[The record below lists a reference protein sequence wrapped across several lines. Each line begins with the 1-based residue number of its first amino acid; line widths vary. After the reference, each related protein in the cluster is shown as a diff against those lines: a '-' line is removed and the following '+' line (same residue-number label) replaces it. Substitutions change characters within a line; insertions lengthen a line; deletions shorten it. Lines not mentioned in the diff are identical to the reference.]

1 MEITHI
7 RAGALSES
15 EIEDT
20 VAEVVAFDLL
30 VNSASGLGPDFDP
43 RPGEVRRQLQR
54 TNDYLTHAVWLGR
67 LGGDIVARGIAYLS
81 LKDNE
86 DAAEIHVSVHPEH
99 RRQGL
104 GSELLSAMEEQL
116 AAEGRRTLT
125 SFGESP
131 VRVVEENLRDARVAA
146 ASGTGALP
154 STLPE
159 VAFARAHGYSLR
171 QLERCSVA
179 RIREA
184 GGGLGAE
191 DDGGDGYTILT
202 WAGPTPEEHLEAL
215 ALLQRRM
222 STDTP
227 GAADL
232 EEEEFWDADRV
243 RANDADREASG
254 KRLMTALAMKGD
266 EVAGYTQA
274 AHFADRPEVGD
285 QGGTL
290 VIREHRG
297 HRLGARLKRAN
308 HEALLQE
315 SAVERVYTWNAAEN
329 TWMLAIND
337 LAGFETFAWT
347 SVWKKVLPTGATAG
361 E

>member
-7 RAGALSES
+7 PAGSLTES

-20 VAEVVAFDLL
+20 VAEVVAFDLV
-30 VNSASGLGPDFDP
+30 VNSVSGLGPDFDP
-43 RPGEVRRQLQR
+43 RPGEVRRTLRR
-54 TNDYLTHAVWLGR
+54 TNDYLTYALWLGR
-67 LGGDIVARGIAYLS
+67 LGGDIVAKGIAYLS
-81 LKDNE
+81 LKDNL

-104 GSELLSAMEEQL
+104 GSELLAAMEDQL
-116 AAEGRRTLT
+116 AGEGRRTLT

-131 VRVVEENLRDARVAA
+131 AGVVDREPRTARIAA
-146 ASGTGALP
+146 ASGIGALP
-154 STLPE
+154 VDLPE
-159 VAFARAHGYSLR
+159 VGFARAHGYSLR

-184 GGGLGAE
+184 GGGLVAE
-191 DDGGDGYTILT
+191 DDGDDSYTILT

-254 KRLMTALAMKGD
+254 KRMMTALAMKGD

-274 AHFADRPEVGD
+274 AHIADRPAVGD

-297 HRLGARLKRAN
+297 HGLGARLKRAN
-308 HEALLQE
+308 HAALLQE
-315 SAVERVYTWNAAEN
+315 SEVERVYTWNAAEN
-329 TWMLAIND
+329 SWMLAIND
-337 LAGFETFAWT
+337 LAGFETYAWT
-347 SVWKKVLPTGATAG
+347 SVWKKVTT
-361 E
+361 

>member
-7 RAGALSES
+7 PAGSLTES

-20 VAEVVAFDLL
+20 VAEVVAFDLV

-43 RPGEVRRQLQR
+43 RPAEVRRTLRR
-54 TNDYLTHAVWLGR
+54 TNDYTTHALWLGR
-67 LGGDIVARGIAYLS
+67 LGGDIVAKGIAYLD
-81 LKDNE
+81 LQDNQN
-86 DAAEIHVSVHPEH
+86 AAEIHVAVHPEH

-104 GSELLSAMEEQL
+104 GSELLAVMEEQL
-116 AAEGRRTLT
+116 AGEGRRTLT
-125 SFGESP
+125 SFAEAPAG
-131 VRVVEENLRDARVAA
+131 VVDREPRTARIAA

-154 STLPE
+154 VDLPE
-159 VAFARAHGYSLR
+159 VAFARVHGYSLR

-179 RIREA
+179 RIR
-184 GGGLGAE
+184 GGGSSDDRLG
-191 DDGGDGYTILT
+191 GGEGAADGYAILT

-254 KRLMTALAMKGD
+254 KRMMTALAMKGD

-274 AHFADRPEVGD
+274 AHFADRPAVGD

-290 VIREHRG
+290 VLREHRG
-297 HRLGARLKRAN
+297 HGLGARLKRAN
-308 HEALLQE
+308 HAALLQE
-315 SAVERVYTWNAAEN
+315 SEVERVYTWNAAEN
-329 TWMLAIND
+329 SWMLAIND
-337 LAGFETFAWT
+337 LAGFETYAWT
-347 SVWKKVLPTGATAG
+347 SVWKKITT
-361 E
+361 

>member
-7 RAGALSES
+7 PAGTLPES

-20 VAEVVAFDLL
+20 VAEVVAFDRV

-43 RPGEVRRQLQR
+43 RSAEVRRQLQR
-54 TNDYLTHAVWLGR
+54 TNDYTTHALWLGR
-67 LGGDIVARGIAYLS
+67 LGGDIVAKGIAYLD
-81 LKDNE
+81 LQDNQN
-86 DAAEIHVSVHPEH
+86 AAEIHVAVHPEH

-104 GSELLSAMEEQL
+104 GSELLAVMEEQL
-116 AAEGRRTLT
+116 AGEGRRTLT
-125 SFGESP
+125 SFAETPAG
-131 VRVVEENLRDARVAA
+131 VVDREPRTARIAA

-154 STLPE
+154 SALPE

-179 RIREA
+179 RIREVGDDLV
-184 GGGLGAE
+184 GGGEVAA
-191 DDGGDGYTILT
+191 DGYAILT

-274 AHFADRPEVGD
+274 AHFAERPAVGD

-290 VIREHRG
+290 VIAEHRG
-297 HRLGARLKRAN
+297 HGLGARLKRAN
-308 HEALLQE
+308 HATLLQE
-315 SAVERVYTWNAAEN
+315 SEVERVYTWNAAEN
-329 TWMLAIND
+329 SWMLAIND
-337 LAGFETFAWT
+337 LAGFETYAST
-347 SVWKKVLPTGATAG
+347 SVWKKITT
-361 E
+361 